1 MAFLD
6 NSGDIIVDAVLTS
19 VGRNLLASGRANPL
33 ITKFGLSDTEIDYSL
48 YNVNNT
54 SGSAYYDINIYTL
67 PVFEANPSMTT
78 LRSPLM
84 TLVPGLQYLPVLKL
98 NQSTK
103 VSRDLT
109 TLGTYTQAINIATT
123 DAMINFVGSTNI
135 ASNTSWI
142 DGRRNLLIGVS
153 SVNQQAQTA
162 ATSRFIRVDQGY
174 DSQTVAIPLGGLAD
188 SRFTMY
194 INRLFLKLIDRNYS
208 DVDARPI
215 AITNTFGRNQ
225 ATSVYEINTTQANFF
240 GNVEVA
246 PPINNVSQL
255 ATSLNTNIP
264 DQVGPQIQF
273 SLQASDFLA
282 SNLSYYFT
290 NYGQLYTGNLDGY
303 ITSVSAGDNVY
314 YISTFVTIE
323 SATYGFSVDI
333 PVKLF
338 YKA

>member
-19 VGRNLLASGRANPL
+19 NGRALLASGKANPL
-33 ITKFGLSDTEIDYSL
+33 VTQFALSDTEIDYSL
-48 YNVNNT
+48 YDTANT

-67 PVFEANPSMTT
+67 PIFEANPSLSNLT
-78 LRSPLM
+78 SPLL
-84 TLVPGLQYLPVLKL
+84 TLVPGLQYLPVLKV

-109 TLGTYTQAINIATT
+109 TIGTYTKAINIATT
-123 DAMINFVGSTNI
+123 DAMINFVGSTNV

-153 SVNQQAQTA
+153 SVNQQSQTA

-174 DSQTVAIPLGGLAD
+174 DSQTVAIPLGDLAD
-188 SRFTMY
+188 TRFLVSV
-194 INRLFLKLIDRNYS
+194 NRLFLKLLDRNYS
-208 DVDARPI
+208 SEGVRP
-215 AITNTFGRNQ
+215 AIVTNTFARSQSTN
-225 ATSVYEINTTQANFF
+225 VYKISTTQTNFF

-264 DQVGPQIQF
+264 DQVGPQMQF

-290 NYGQLYTGNLDGY
+290 NYGQLFTGNLDGY
-303 ITSVSAGDNVY
+303 MTSVSSGDGVY
-314 YISTFVTIE
+314 AITTHVTITSE
-323 SATYGFSVDI
+323 NYGFSVNI

>member
-19 VGRNLLASGRANPL
+19 VGRNLLASGKMNPL
-33 ITKFGLSDTEIDYSL
+33 ITQFGLSDAEIDYSL
-48 YNVNNT
+48 YNTNNT

-78 LRSPLM
+78 LSSPLIS
-84 TLVPGLQYLPVLKL
+84 LVPGLQYLPVLKL

-109 TLGTYTQAINIATT
+109 TLGSYTQAINVATT
-123 DAMINFVGSTNI
+123 DAMINFVGSTNV

-142 DGRRNLLIGVS
+142 DGRRNLLIGAS

-162 ATSRFIRVDQGY
+162 ATSRFIRIDQGY
-174 DSQTVAIPLGGLAD
+174 DSQTVAIPLGDLAD
-188 SRFTMY
+188 SRFS
-194 INRLFLKLIDRNYS
+194 ISANRLFLKLLDRNYS
-208 DVDARPI
+208 SANISPVI
-215 AITNTFGRNQ
+215 VTNTFGRNQ
-225 ATSVYEINTTQANFF
+225 STNVYKIDTTQTNFF

-290 NYGQLYTGNLDGY
+290 TYGQKYTGMLDGY
-303 ITSVSAGDNVY
+303 GISLVSGDNVY
-314 YISTFVTIE
+314 YLSTYVTVSSE
-323 SATYGFSVDI
+323 NYGFTINV

>member
-19 VGRNLLASGRANPL
+19 NGRNLLASGRANPL
-33 ITKFGLSDTEIDYSL
+33 VTQFGLSDMEIDYSL
-48 YNVNNT
+48 YNTNNT
-54 SGSAYYDINIYTL
+54 SGSAYYDINIFTL
-67 PVFEANPSMTT
+67 PVFEANPSMST
-78 LRSPLM
+78 LRSPLF

-103 VSRDLT
+103 VSSNLT
-109 TLGTYTQAINIATT
+109 TLGSYTQAINIATT
-123 DAMINFVGSTNI
+123 DAMINFVGSTNV

-174 DSQTVAIPLGGLAD
+174 DSQTVAIPLGDLAD
-188 SRFTMY
+188 TNFSIY
-194 INRLFLKLIDRNYS
+194 ANRLFLKLLDRNYS
-208 DVDARPI
+208 DTDASPVI
-215 AITNTFGRNQ
+215 ITNTFARSQ
-225 ATSVYEINTTQANFF
+225 ATNVYQINTTQTNFF

-264 DQVGPQIQF
+264 NQVGPQIQF

-290 NYGQLYTGNLDGY
+290 TYGKSYTGNLDGY
-303 ITSVSAGDNVY
+303 VTSVSSGDGVY

-323 SATYGFSVDI
+323 SFNYGFSIDI